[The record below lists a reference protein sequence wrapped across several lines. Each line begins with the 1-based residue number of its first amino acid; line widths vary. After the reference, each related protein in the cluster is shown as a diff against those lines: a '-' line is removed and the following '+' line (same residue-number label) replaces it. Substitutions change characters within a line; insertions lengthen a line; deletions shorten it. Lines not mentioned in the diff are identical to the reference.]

1 VTAKTANLQAWND
14 LLRLI
19 FGL

>member
-1 VTAKTANLQAWND
+1 VTAQTANLHAWND

>member
-1 VTAKTANLQAWND
+1 VTAKTANLHAWND

>member
-1 VTAKTANLQAWND
+1 VTAKTANLNAWND